1 MISLLIDTSN
11 RPLSVALNKNCIC
24 LAEINTTVK
33 KTHSATVMVYIN
45 QLFKMTGYNKKN
57 IDRIIVARGPGS
69 YTGVRIGVTVA
80 KTLAYALRVPLYS
93 VSSLA
98 VIASSSNRTGI
109 LVPMFDGRRGN
120 VYSAAYQVDQS
131 EMSIRVTE
139 GYRSLDAL
147 SEKLEEYP
155 KQQSLLDGDEK
166 FSEKIESYLHTVPR
180 ISTIER
186 YVTMIREEDV
196 HSMVPEYLKL
206 SEAEK
211 NWMERTQK

>member
-1 MISLLIDTSN
+1 MISLLIDTSS
-11 RPLSVALNKNCIC
+11 RPLSVALNKDGSC

-33 KTHSATVMVYIN
+33 KTHSATVMVHISK
-45 QLFKMTGYNKKN
+45 LFEMTGYNRKD

-80 KTLAYALRVPLYS
+80 KTLAYALHVPLCS

-98 VIASSSNRTGI
+98 VIAASSNRTGI

-120 VYSAAYQVDQS
+120 VYSAAYQVDDNAMGEVVQA
-131 EMSIRVTE
+131 

-147 SEKLEEYP
+147 NEQLAEYP
-155 KQQSLLDGDEK
+155 EHQLLLDREEK
-166 FSEKIESYLHTVPR
+166 FSENVESYLHTVPR
-180 ISTIER
+180 ISAVEK
-186 YVTMIREEDV
+186 YGCMIREEDV
-196 HSMVPEYLKL
+196 HSMVPEYLKV

-211 NWMERTQK
+211 NWMERTQQ

>member
-11 RPLSVALNKNCIC
+11 RPLSVALNKDGYC

-33 KTHSATVMVYIN
+33 RTHSATVMVHIS
-45 QLFKMTGYNKKN
+45 QLFDMTGYERKD

-80 KTLAYALRVPLYS
+80 KTLAHALGVDLYS

-98 VIASSSNRTGI
+98 VITASSNREGI
-109 LVPMFDGRRGN
+109 LAPLFDGRRGN
-120 VYSAAYQVDQS
+120 VYSAVHRVEHD
-131 EMSIRVTE
+131 EMEEVLPA

-147 SEKLEEYP
+147 LEHMEGY
-155 KQQSLLDGDEK
+155 QSHHLLLDGEEK
-166 FSEKIESYLHTVPR
+166 FSENVASFLHTVPR
-180 ISTIER
+180 VSTVEKYGSMLR
-186 YVTMIREEDV
+186 QEDI
-196 HSMVPEYLKL
+196 HSMVPEYLKV

-211 NWMERTQK
+211 NWMERTQP